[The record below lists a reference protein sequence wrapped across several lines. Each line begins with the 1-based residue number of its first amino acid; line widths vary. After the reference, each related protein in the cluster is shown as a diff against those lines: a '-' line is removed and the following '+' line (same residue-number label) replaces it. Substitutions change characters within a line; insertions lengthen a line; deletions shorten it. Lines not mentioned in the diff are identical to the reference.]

1 MGWVVVLTT
10 GRHGSNGCG
19 ILPAVATPPVHA
31 VRQLKEHGEHPV
43 WLVHRPGEEPRTLK
57 TWSVTPIRLIQLG
70 GGFARPQRQIA
81 GARRLRRAGVPTPVI
96 CGSWRYA
103 RRDGLV
109 IELDHVYVEGRSAL
123 ELAKDPETPRED
135 IRRIS
140 RGLGDI
146 VAAMVA
152 ADLLNKD
159 LKLNNVI
166 VAADG
171 VIWIIDTDG
180 VRRVR
185 SRVEGATRMLERL
198 GVQLPI
204 MGDRV
209 CPAAWLP
216 AIRRGLRSLTRQQ
229 RREVVRLLRA
239 HRRR

>member
-1 MGWVVVLTT
+1 
-10 GRHGSNGCG
+10 
-19 ILPAVATPPVHA
+19 VATPPAHA

-57 TWSVTPIRLIQLG
+57 TWSLTPIRLVQLG

-81 GARRLRRAGVPTPVI
+81 GARRLGRAGVRTPAI

-109 IELDHVYVEGRSAL
+109 VELDHVYVEGRSAW
-123 ELAKDPETPRED
+123 ELAKDPHTPRQD

-140 RGLGDI
+140 RGLGDV

-159 LKLNNVI
+159 FKLNNVI

-180 VRRVR
+180 VRRIR
-185 SRVEGATRMLERL
+185 SRVQGAARMLERL

-209 CPAAWLP
+209 CPAAWMP
-216 AIRRGLRSLTRQQ
+216 AMRRALRPLSRQQ
-229 RREVVRLLRA
+229 RQEVVQLLRA
-239 HRRR
+239 HRQP

>member
-1 MGWVVVLTT
+1 M
-10 GRHGSNGCG
+10 
-19 ILPAVATPPVHA
+19 
-31 VRQLKEHGEHPV
+31 
-43 WLVHRPGEEPRTLK
+43 WLVPRPGEEPRTLK
-57 TWSVTPIRLIQLG
+57 TWSVTPIRLVQLG

-81 GARRLRRAGVPTPVI
+81 GARRLRRAGVRTPAI

-123 ELAKDPETPRED
+123 ELAKDPDTPRED

-159 LKLNNVI
+159 FKLNNVI

-185 SRVEGATRMLERL
+185 SRVVGATRMLERL

-209 CPAAWLP
+209 SPAAWLP
-216 AIRRGLRSLTRQQ
+216 AIRRGLRPLTRQQ

-239 HRRR
+239 HRRP